1 MNPSLIWGTALVIF
15 GLSLILKSLFNIA
28 IPLVRPFIGCVLV
41 YLGLHI
47 MMDPFNDSPEKK
59 TVIFGKSVTQA
70 RDDAHVYNVV
80 FGGQDLDVT
89 NLGVKQHQDIAV
101 NTVFG
106 TQKIIIDPHVPTKI
120 RVNAIFARASLPDE
134 TLLSFGRN
142 VYTTTDKEDVAIT
155 IHINA
160 VFANV
165 DVVLAQHEQ
174 DVIGEDLDTKIVE
187 IT

>member
-1 MNPSLIWGTALVIF
+1 MNPSLIWGTALVIV
-15 GLSLILKSLFNIA
+15 GLSLILKSLFNIT

-47 MMDPFNDSPEKK
+47 MMDPFTDSPEKK

-70 RDDAHVYNVV
+70 HDDAHVYNVV

-89 NLGVKQHQDIAV
+89 NLDTKQSRNITV

-106 TQKIIIDPHVPTKI
+106 TQKIIIDPHVSTKV
-120 RVNAIFARASLPDE
+120 RVNAIFSRASLPDE
-134 TLLSFGRN
+134 TLISFGRN
-142 VYTTTDKEDVAIT
+142 VYATTEKDDVALI
-155 IHINA
+155 IQINA

-165 DVVLAQHEQ
+165 DVILAEHEP
-174 DVIGEDLDTKIVE
+174 DVFEESLDPEIVKI
-187 IT
+187 T